1 MFLVNQIAGFYK
13 LVVLLLLG
21 VARRVHS
28 AQNNKIVI
36 SWQFLKKKGRGE
48 VHVLHV
54 NQHHTILKT
63 DIINLRGHCQTCSKY
78 QNNFAKSLQYRKK
91 EVRDEVYFCVDE
103 HQSYL

>member
-13 LVVLLLLG
+13 LVVLLFLG

-28 AQNNKIVI
+28 AQNNRIVI
-36 SWQFLKKKGRGE
+36 SWQFLKKKGRDE

-63 DIINLRGHCQTCSKY
+63 DIINLRGHCRTCSKY

-91 EVRDEVYFCVDE
+91 EVGDEVYFCVDE

>member
-1 MFLVNQIAGFYK
+1 MFLVNQIAAFYK

-21 VARRVHS
+21 VARRIHS

-36 SWQFLKKKGRGE
+36 SWQFLKKKGRDE

-63 DIINLRGHCQTCSKY
+63 DIINLKCALPDLLEVPKITL
-78 QNNFAKSLQYRKK
+78 QNLCNIVRKK
-91 EVRDEVYFCVDE
+91 WGMKFIFV
-103 HQSYL
+103 

>member
-54 NQHHTILKT
+54 NQHHTIQKT
-63 DIINLRGHCQTCSKY
+63 DIINRRGHCQTCSKY